1 MKQALKKDL
10 RHGRRWSILVDG
22 FVADNGDSIP
32 GLGLGLLLLC
42 GPAVAQKK
50 VICPYMQ
57 EESNNLHYSY
67 NTTGYTD
74 PYLKSRP
81 AYAPF
86 SLSLSLSLSLSHTHR
101 DRGCVRLCGQQRK
114 ACYIMVDYSTTMI
127 STPSQKT
134 WGNLSSLMQD

>member
-1 MKQALKKDL
+1 MKQAVKKDL

-42 GPAVAQKK
+42 GPAVAKK
-50 VICPYMQ
+50 ESYAHTCKKNLLICITVITLQ
-57 EESNNLHYSY
+57 DTL
-67 NTTGYTD
+67 
-74 PYLKSRP
+74 
-81 AYAPF
+81 
-86 SLSLSLSLSLSHTHR
+86 
-101 DRGCVRLCGQQRK
+101 RLCGQRRK
-114 ACYIMVDYSTTMI
+114 AWSIMVDYSTTMI